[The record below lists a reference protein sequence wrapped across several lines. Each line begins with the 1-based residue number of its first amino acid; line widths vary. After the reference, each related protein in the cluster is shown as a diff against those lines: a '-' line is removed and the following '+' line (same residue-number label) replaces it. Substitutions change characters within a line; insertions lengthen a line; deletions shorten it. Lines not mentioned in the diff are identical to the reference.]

1 MAAAR
6 KRSMFQSKKR
16 TILTVVAAALV
27 ALVAAVVG
35 FLYFSGLGALLWL
48 VVNSEGEAPQPE
60 FAQRL
65 SESGLV
71 VHTIGGSRPATLVL
85 PARHDPQKP
94 MPLLLALHGFSGYAS
109 MMDEFFGI
117 PSHVNTKG
125 FALILADGTPDDD
138 GNRFWNATD
147 LCCGRTETK
156 PDDVAY
162 LSALVEEAKTFAA
175 IDRTYSMGYSNGGF
189 MSYRL
194 ACESLPGLAGIA
206 SVAGSSFDDPARCD
220 GATPVAVL
228 QVHGDE
234 DEVIKID
241 GGSNPDLGPGSHPAA
256 SVLVARWATRAGCD
270 MPAESLPAIDI
281 SLFGGGAETTVT
293 RYRDGCKPGVTVELW
308 TVAGAGHVILIK
320 DDFIDRIMD
329 WLLAQGDGAQT
340 AR

>member
-1 MAAAR
+1 
-6 KRSMFQSKKR
+6 MFKTKKR
-16 TILTVVAAALV
+16 AILAIAAAALV
-27 ALVAAVVG
+27 ALLAAAG
-35 FLYFSGLGALLWL
+35 TFLYFSGLGALLCI
-48 VVNSEGEAPQPE
+48 VINSEGETPQPE

-71 VHTIGGSRPATLVL
+71 VHTIGGNRPATLAL
-85 PARHDPQKP
+85 PTGYDLQTP

-109 MMDEFFGI
+109 MMEGFA
-117 PSHVNTKG
+117 SHVNVKR
-125 FALILADGTPDDD
+125 FALVIADGTPDDN
-138 GNRFWNATD
+138 GNRFWNATG

-162 LSALVEEAKTFAA
+162 ISGLVEEAKTFAT

-220 GATPVAVL
+220 GATPVSVL

-241 GGSNPDLGPGSHPAA
+241 GGSNPGLGPGSHPAA
-256 SVLVARWATRAGCD
+256 SELVARWAQRASCD
-270 MPAESLPAIDI
+270 MPAESLPAIGV
-281 SLFGGGAETTVT
+281 SRFGSGPETTII
-293 RYRDGCKPGVTVELW
+293 RYRDGCKAGVTVEFW
-308 TVAGAGHVILIK
+308 TVAGARHFIITK
-320 DDFIDRIMD
+320 DDFIDGVLD
-329 WLLAQGDGAQT
+329 WLFAQGEGA
-340 AR
+340 